1 MSKMKRKSLLLMIAI
16 FLAMGSGLSLFGQ
29 ISSRET
35 GSIRG
40 VITDE
45 EGVALPGVGI
55 VVSGPSL
62 MGKASDVT
70 RADGTFRILLLPP
83 GVYTMTV
90 ELPGFQTYIE
100 EGIEVRVGSTI
111 TRNIK
116 LGVKKME
123 EEVTVV
129 GVAPVVDV
137 KASKTQQI
145 YKADLIQNLPIS
157 RNLNSIITLTPE
169 QLMPVIS
176 KEQRQRVI
184 PIKLMVSMP
193 MIQPTSS
200 LVFQLILMSWK
211 R

>member
-90 ELPGFQTYIE
+90 ELPGFQTSIE
-100 EGIEVRVGSTI
+100 AGIEVSVG
-111 TRNIK
+111 
-116 LGVKKME
+116 
-123 EEVTVV
+123 
-129 GVAPVVDV
+129 
-137 KASKTQQI
+137 
-145 YKADLIQNLPIS
+145 
-157 RNLNSIITLTPE
+157 
-169 QLMPVIS
+169 
-176 KEQRQRVI
+176 
-184 PIKLMVSMP
+184 
-193 MIQPTSS
+193 
-200 LVFQLILMSWK
+200 
-211 R
+211 